1 MLIECSLPSIKEF
14 LEKETII
21 CSIEKGVGEF
31 PVDYLMID
39 MGEDEKGR
47 PQRIEL
53 FAVQKEIPETEDTSG
68 RPKSDKTKGGDKPN
82 FLHIQY
88 FLPFKF
94 RDESVNNIARF
105 LLLINKTLE
114 FTGFG
119 MSEVDRLVYFRNDL
133 FCDRSKV
140 NTELLNGLLGYV
152 LLIVDSF
159 SPTIERLAL
168 QESTFQEIIDQALG
182 KK

>member
-1 MLIECSLPSIKEF
+1 MLIECSLVSIKEF
-14 LEKETII
+14 LEKETIS

-31 PVDYLMID
+31 PIDYLMID
-39 MGEDEKGR
+39 MGEDVKGR
-47 PQRIEL
+47 PQLIEL
-53 FAVQKEIPETEDTSG
+53 FTIQKEIPETEG
-68 RPKSDKTKGGDKPN
+68 EAGKTKGETTKDGKPN

-94 RDESVNNIARF
+94 LGESVNDIARF
-105 LLLINKTLE
+105 LLLINKTLD

-119 MSEVDRLVYFRNDL
+119 MSEVDQLVYFRLEL
-133 FCDRSKV
+133 FCERSKV
-140 NTELLNGLLGYV
+140 NTELLKGLLGYV

-159 SPTIERLAL
+159 KPTIEKLA
-168 QESTFQEIIDQALG
+168 QKQTTFQKVIEEMLG